1 MKIELD
7 EAPILKICG
16 YNPKLL
22 RALDRLY
29 PENNS
34 DRYEKIQ

>member
-1 MKIELD
+1 MNIELE

-22 RALDRLY
+22 KASDKLY
-29 PENNS
+29 PESTS
-34 DRYEKIQ
+34 DRYEIIQ